1 MTTAM
6 PHGACDCH
14 VHIYEDGYPLAPTA
28 TFKPPHAPLSAY
40 RQMQRALGLER
51 VVLVQPTGHGFDNTC
66 LLAALAQLG
75 DAARGIAVVPADVSD
90 AQLQRLHD
98 HGVRGVR
105 FMMLAGAGGLLPWDA
120 LPSMAARIAP
130 LGWTINLQLDG
141 RELPQHQAVID
152 RLPGKLVIDHTGK
165 FIEPVSVDD
174 AAFKAL
180 QMLLDREGRWVKLA
194 APYETSKAGPP
205 HYDDVSALARAL
217 VRSHPQ
223 RCLWASN
230 WPHPNRV
237 PAPSDAAL
245 LALLS
250 AWAPNDI
257 DREAILV
264 GNAVAAYGFDA
275 ATH

>member
-1 MTTAM
+1 MTTDM
-6 PHGACDCH
+6 PRGACDCH
-14 VHIYEDGYPLAPTA
+14 VHIYEGGYPLAPTA
-28 TFKPPHAPLSAY
+28 TFKPPAAPLSAY
-40 RQMQRALGLER
+40 RHMQRALGLER
-51 VVLVQPTGHGFDNTC
+51 VVLVQPTGYGFDNAC

-75 DAARGIAVVPADVSD
+75 DAARGVAVLPADVSD
-90 AQLQRLHD
+90 AQLQRLHER
-98 HGVRGVR
+98 GVRGLR

-120 LPSMAARIAP
+120 LPGMAARIAP
-130 LGWTINLQLDG
+130 LGWTIHLQLDG

-165 FIEPVSVDD
+165 FIEPVAVDD
-174 AAFKAL
+174 PAFKAL
-180 QMLLDREGRWVKLA
+180 QSLLDREGRWVKLA

-250 AWAPNDI
+250 DWAPNDA

-264 GNAVAAYGFDA
+264 GNAVAACGFDA

>member
-250 AWAPNDI
+250 DWAPNDA

-264 GNAVAAYGFDA
+264 GNAVAACGFDA

>member
-28 TFKPPHAPLSAY
+28 TFKPPHAPVSAY

-75 DAARGIAVVPADVSD
+75 DAARGIAVLPADVSY
-90 AQLQRLHD
+90 AQLQRLHER
-98 HGVRGVR
+98 GVRGVR

-245 LALLS
+245 LARLS

>member
-250 AWAPNDI
+250 VWAPNDI

>member
-75 DAARGIAVVPADVSD
+75 DAARGIAVLPADVSD

>member
-1 MTTAM
+1 MTTGM

-90 AQLQRLHD
+90 AQLQLLHD

-152 RLPGKLVIDHTGK
+152 CLPGKLVIDHTGK

>member
-1 MTTAM
+1 MTTGM

-194 APYETSKAGPP
+194 APYETSKQGPP
-205 HYDDVSALARAL
+205 DYHDVSALARAL

-250 AWAPNDI
+250 VWAPNDI

>member
-75 DAARGIAVVPADVSD
+75 DAARGIAVLPADVSD
-90 AQLQRLHD
+90 AQLQLLHD